1 MNPQSDTIEEIH
13 ATLTR
18 LRKDVTGRRK
28 FPKELWNSI
37 ISLTK
42 IYSVAEVCRRLEINP
57 AYLKRKIHQLQE
69 SPSLDFQEISIQ
81 SPNSDTV
88 LIELDSNSGLRAK
101 IQGPVSCLCYLQSFF
116 GK

>member
-1 MNPQSDTIEEIH
+1 MNPQSDILEEIH
-13 ATLTR
+13 ATLTS
-18 LRKDVTGRRK
+18 LRQEVTGRRK

-37 ISLTK
+37 IRLTK

-57 AYLKRKIHQLQE
+57 AYLKRKIHQSQQ

-88 LIELDSNSGLRAK
+88 VIELDSNTGLRAK
-101 IQGPVSCLCYLQSFF
+101 IQGPVSCLGYLQSFF
-116 GK
+116 VK